1 MGESISRRSFLVGAA
16 GAVAAAGLAGCA
28 PQPSGQ
34 AAAAGAES
42 DLPEAWDKEAD
53 VVIIGSGAGGA
64 AAAWWALKGGLSV
77 IVLEE
82 REEAGGSAIETRG
95 RSQ

>member
-42 DLPEAWDKEAD
+42 DLPEAWDKEA
-53 VVIIGSGAGGA
+53 
-64 AAAWWALKGGLSV
+64 LSSV
-77 IVLEE
+77 RARAE
-82 REEAGGSAIETRG
+82 RLLPGG
-95 RSQ
+95 RSKAGCPS